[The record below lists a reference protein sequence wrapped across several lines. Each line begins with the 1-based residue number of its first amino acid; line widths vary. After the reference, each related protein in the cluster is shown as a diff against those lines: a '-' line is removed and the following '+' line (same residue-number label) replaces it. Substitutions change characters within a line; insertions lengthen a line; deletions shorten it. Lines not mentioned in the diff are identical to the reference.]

1 MHPKLISQA
10 EMTLDTHDWHAV
22 LNREC
27 SEVDDDHEPST
38 TADVKELLSLLGQQK
53 YTLDNLLDQHRSIFN
68 SKTLPVS
75 VLGSKLLSGNVSSS
89 VTEIPEL
96 IGKTI
101 MTDGYFSQVN
111 EFDQEQHLRIK
122 RKITNYKY

>member
-53 YTLDNLLDQHRSIFN
+53 YTLDSILSTKMFN